1 MSGASANIELRAM
14 AAQPKCQ
21 ELERCIRAACSAMA
35 EARRIRRTT
44 DVSFQED
51 IRLTRE
57 EHEKLHLVIK
67 HLLVGHEGR
76 PCPAGER
83 PIVSVMRP
91 WKYPSR
97 MRHAQPMIA
106 REAVAERRESA

>member
-1 MSGASANIELRAM
+1 LSGTNANIELRAVV
-14 AAQPKCQ
+14 AQSKCE
-21 ELERCIRAACSAMA
+21 ELDGCIRAACAAIA
-35 EARRIRRTT
+35 EARRVRRSK

-83 PIVSVMRP
+83 PIVSVMKPWRYPAGIRCARP
-91 WKYPSR
+91 MKTR
-97 MRHAQPMIA
+97 DDL
-106 REAVAERRESA
+106 AERRESA